1 MTAKA
6 SDLGRIQ
13 EIFDVVTQ
21 TQRQIRELNFSRERF
36 MTPGTTEDDL
46 IAEGIINRVLRV
58 AEEAGRISDDVAK
71 KYGFDT
77 KGASG
82 VRNRLAHAY
91 GEVDRNILWQ
101 VVSRIVTNSS
111 ARAVR
116 IATSEGWSFRNVLPL
131 RAMPSCTPPPGPY
144 PTTR

>member
-21 TQRQIRELNFSRERF
+21 TQRQIRELNFFRERF

-71 KYGFDT
+71 
-77 KGASG
+77 
-82 VRNRLAHAY
+82 
-91 GEVDRNILWQ
+91 
-101 VVSRIVTNSS
+101 
-111 ARAVR
+111 
-116 IATSEGWSFRNVLPL
+116 
-131 RAMPSCTPPPGPY
+131 
-144 PTTR
+144 

>member
-6 SDLGRIQ
+6 SDLGCIQ

-101 VVSRIVTNSS
+101 VVEQDFDELLSS
-111 ARAVR
+111 CRAYCDER
-116 IATSEGWSFRNVLPL
+116 GLELS
-131 RAMPSCTPPPGPY
+131 
-144 PTTR
+144 

>member
-1 MTAKA
+1 MTAKP

-21 TQRQIRELNFSRERF
+21 TQNQMGELGFSQERF
-36 MTPGTTEDDL
+36 MNPATTEDDL

-58 AEEAGRISDDVAK
+58 AEEAGRISGDVARQ
-71 KYGFDT
+71 YGFDT

-91 GEVDRNILWQ
+91 GEVDREILWQ
-101 VVSRIVTNSS
+101 V
-111 ARAVR
+111 
-116 IATSEGWSFRNVLPL
+116 IAEDFDALLG
-131 RAMPSCTPPPGPY
+131 SCRTYCNDHGLELS
-144 PTTR
+144 

>member
-1 MTAKA
+1 MTAKP

-21 TQRQIRELNFSRERF
+21 TQNQMVELGFSRERF
-36 MTPGTTEDDL
+36 MDPATTEDDL

-58 AEEAGRISDDVAK
+58 AEEAGRISGDVAHQ
-71 KYGFDT
+71 YGFDT

-91 GEVDRNILWQ
+91 GEVDREILWQ
-101 VVSRIVTNSS
+101 VIAEDFDALLVSCRTYCDD
-111 ARAVR
+111 RGLEL
-116 IATSEGWSFRNVLPL
+116 T
-131 RAMPSCTPPPGPY
+131 
-144 PTTR
+144 

>member
-1 MTAKA
+1 MNAKR

-21 TQRQIRELNFSRERF
+21 TQRQMRELGFSRERF
-36 MTPGTTEDDL
+36 IGPTSTEDDL

-58 AEEAGRISDDVAK
+58 AEEAGRIDPDIARE
-71 KYGFDT
+71 YGFDT

-91 GEVDRNILWQ
+91 GEVDRDILWQ
-101 VVSRIVTNSS
+101 VVTEDFDS
-111 ARAVR
+111 
-116 IATSEGWSFRNVLPL
+116 LL
-131 RAMPSCTPPPGPY
+131 RSCQAYCDDRGLELS
-144 PTTR
+144 